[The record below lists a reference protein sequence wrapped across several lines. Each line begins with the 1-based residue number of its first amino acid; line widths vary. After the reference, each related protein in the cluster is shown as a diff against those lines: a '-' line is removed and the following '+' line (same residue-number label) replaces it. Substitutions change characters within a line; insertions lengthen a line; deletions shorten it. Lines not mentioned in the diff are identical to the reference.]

1 MAQQQFGDWQQ
12 MRHVPR
18 DGTRVLV
25 AIRATEQGPA
35 EVDVA
40 RWARADRAGDLC
52 WVSAD
57 SAPDC
62 PIGYEDA
69 ELVAWMP
76 LPGAM
81 PRLRAGLA
89 ASGLP
94 EPPPREDEGGGSGI

>member
-1 MAQQQFGDWQQ
+1 M
-12 MRHVPR
+12 PR

-40 RWARADRAGDLC
+40 RWARPDRAGELC
-52 WVSAD
+52 WVSSD
-57 SAPDC
+57 SDATC
-62 PIGYEDA
+62 IIAYQDA
-69 ELVAWMP
+69 ELVSWMP
-76 LPGAM
+76 LPQAV

-94 EPPPREDEGGGSGI
+94 EPPQRDEERAGSGI